1 MDVDE
6 ALSYTDPDERCC
18 GHHIDEAFSALAAEV
33 ERLREVVAGDGA
45 RIFALQAR
53 VIVLEEI
60 EARARR
66 VLAMKVDNGWDV
78 AAAHAARVILLG
90 ENA

>member
-6 ALSYTDPDERCC
+6 ALAMGMEFAPGDGRGP
-18 GHHIDEAFSALAAEV
+18 EALHALAAEV

-53 VIVLEEI
+53 VIVLEKI
-60 EARARR
+60 EERAK
-66 VLAMKVDNGWDV
+66 LQ
-78 AAAHAARVILLG
+78 AAHALQDEDRNLARIILG
-90 ENA
+90 ELDWDI